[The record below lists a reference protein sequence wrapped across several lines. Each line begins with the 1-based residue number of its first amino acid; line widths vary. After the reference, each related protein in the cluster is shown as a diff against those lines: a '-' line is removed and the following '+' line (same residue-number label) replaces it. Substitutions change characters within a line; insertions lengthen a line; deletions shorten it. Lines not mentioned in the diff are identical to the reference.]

1 MSEGGYEG
9 MEMSNEEIVRRYKE
23 AKNKQQQITIL
34 AELNSVK
41 KEDIKAILKEN
52 GVDLRGGDY
61 KSKKKPAIINQDF
74 EDAVNQMIEDGKKNP
89 VIEAAD
95 PVPGEVGYEPEPEQ
109 EPEPKMPPV
118 GLTPRGI
125 FRMQVD
131 VQRRMDIVHAIKRY
145 TEAGMSIPMDWL
157 DELEELC

>member
-1 MSEGGYEG
+1 

-95 PVPGEVGYEPEPEQ
+95 PVPGEVGYEPKQ

-131 VQRRMDIVHAIKRY
+131 VQRRMDIVHAIRRY
-145 TEAGMSIPMDWL
+145 AEAGMSIPMDWL